1 MPIRIPFPSLIV
13 LVGPSGSGKTT
24 WAEANFK
31 AGQVV
36 SSDALRAAVGNG
48 EHDQKASADAFAVLE
63 SIVDVRLKRGL
74 VTVIDTLGL
83 NADDRV
89 RWRQKASAAGMPA
102 IAIGFDTDPKTC
114 KVRNKRR
121 SRSIPPKVLDSQI
134 TRYSETRPALEDEGF
149 AAVYAADVVTPV
161 ALGSWSADQVSPTR
175 RLRFGLQVS
184 NFEWGEVSTPD
195 TLAAIARRA
204 EAAGFESLWLMDHF
218 RQIPQVGPA
227 WTDMLEAYTTL
238 AWLAGVT
245 DTIKLGALVTGLTY
259 RNVGLLAKI
268 IATLDVLSEGRAIC
282 GIGAGWF
289 KQEHE
294 AFGYVYPPDKERL
307 DLLEDALQALPIFW
321 GAGAK
326 SFEGK
331 VVSIPEALA
340 YPRPVQEHI
349 PILVGGSGE
358 KRTLKLVAQYADAC
372 NLMGGPDDVRHKL
385 AVLHAHCEAVG
396 RARGEIEVTHLSPTF
411 VYTTKPE
418 LEAEAEAMGMDT
430 DVLLGPFS
438 GGTVTDNVTRF
449 TGLSEAGVDLAIV
462 AIANLH
468 RPGSLETFGEVIEAF
483 SV

>member
-24 WAEANFK
+24 WAEANFTP
-31 AGQVV
+31 GQVV
-36 SSDALRAAVGNG
+36 SSDALRAAVGIG
-48 EHDQKASADAFAVLE
+48 EHDQKASSDAFAVLE

-282 GIGAGWF
+282 GVGAGWF

-307 DLLEDALQALPIFW
+307 DLLEDALQALPILW

-372 NLMGGPDDVRHKL
+372 NLMGGPDEVRHKL

-411 VYTTKPE
+411 VYTTRPE

>member
-1 MPIRIPFPSLIV
+1 MAIRIPIPSLIV

-36 SSDALRAAVGNG
+36 SSDALRAAVGTG
-48 EHDQKASADAFAVLE
+48 QHDQKASADAFAVLE
-63 SIVDVRLKRGL
+63 SIVDMRLARGL
-74 VTVIDTLGL
+74 ATVIDTLGL
-83 NADDRV
+83 NADDRQ
-89 RWRQKASAAGMPA
+89 RWRQKASDAGMPA
-102 IAIGFDTDPKTC
+102 IAIVFDTDAKTC
-114 KVRNKRR
+114 KDRNKRR

-134 TRYSETRPALEDEGF
+134 TRYAETRPTLEGEGF
-149 AAVYAADVVTPV
+149 AAVYAADTVTPV
-161 ALGSWSADQVSPTR
+161 ALGSWSADRVRPTR
-175 RLRFGLQVS
+175 RIRFGLQVS
-184 NFEWGEVSTPD
+184 NFEWGDVSTPD

-204 EAAGFESLWLMDHF
+204 EAAGFESLWLMDHL

-227 WTDMLEAYTTL
+227 WNDMLEAYTAL

-268 IATLDVLSEGRAIC
+268 ISTLDVLSEGRAIC

-294 AFGYVYPPDKERL
+294 AFGYAYPPDKERL
-307 DLLEDALQALPIFW
+307 DLLEDALQALPILW

-331 VVSIPEALA
+331 VISIPEALA
-340 YPRPVQEHI
+340 YPRPVQERI

-372 NLMGGPDDVRHKL
+372 NLMGSPDDVRHKL

-396 RARGEIEVTHLSPTF
+396 RDRSEIEVTHLSPTF

-418 LEAEAEAMGMDT
+418 LEAEAEALGMDT

-438 GGTVTDNVTRF
+438 GGTVADNVTRF

-483 SV
+483 SL

>member
-13 LVGPSGSGKTT
+13 LIGPSGSGKTT

-36 SSDALRAAVGNG
+36 SSDALRAAVGTG
-48 EHDQKASADAFAVLE
+48 QHDQKASADAFAVLE
-63 SIVDVRLKRGL
+63 SIVDKRLARRL

-83 NADDRV
+83 NPDDRQ
-89 RWRQKASAAGMPA
+89 RWRQKAADAGMPA
-102 IAIGFDTDPKTC
+102 IAIAFDTGAKIC
-114 KVRNKRR
+114 KDRNKRR

-134 TRYSETRPALEDEGF
+134 TRYVETRPRLDGEGF
-149 AAVYAADVVTPV
+149 AAVHAADTITPV
-161 ALGSWSADQVSPTR
+161 ALGSWSTDQVNPTR
-175 RLRFGLQVS
+175 RLRFGLQIS
-184 NFEWGEVSTPD
+184 NFEWGDVSTPD

-204 EAAGFESLWLMDHF
+204 EAAGFESLWLMDHL

-227 WTDMLEAYTTL
+227 WNAMLEAYTTL

-245 DTIKLGALVTGLTY
+245 DTIRLGALVTGLTY

-268 IATLDVLSEGRAIC
+268 ISTIDVLSEGRAIC

-294 AFGYVYPPDKERL
+294 AFGYKYPPDRERL
-307 DLLEDALQALPIFW
+307 DLLEDALQALPILW

-385 AVLHAHCEAVG
+385 AVLDAHCEAVG
-396 RARGEIEVTHLSPTF
+396 RNLHEIEVTHLSPTF
-411 VYTTKPE
+411 VYTSRPE
-418 LEAEAEAMGMDT
+418 LEAEAEAMGI
-430 DVLLGPFS
+430 DVELLLGPFA
-438 GGTVTDNVTRF
+438 GGTVDDNVTRF
-449 TGLSEAGVDLAIV
+449 SGLSEAGVDVAIV

-468 RPGSLETFGEVIEAF
+468 RPGSLETFSEVIGAF
-483 SV
+483 SI

>member
-307 DLLEDALQALPIFW
+307 DLLENALQALPILW

-372 NLMGGPDDVRHKL
+372 NLMGGPDEVRHKL

-396 RARGEIEVTHLSPTF
+396 RARDEIEVTHLSPTF
-411 VYTTKPE
+411 VYTTRPE

-483 SV
+483 SL

>member
-13 LVGPSGSGKTT
+13 LIGPSGSGKTT
-24 WAEANFK
+24 WAEANFRP
-31 AGQVV
+31 GQVV
-36 SSDALRAAVGNG
+36 SSDALRAAVGTG
-48 EHDQKASADAFAVLE
+48 EHDQKASSDAFAVLE
-63 SIVDVRLKRGL
+63 SIVDMRLKRGL

-83 NADDRV
+83 NADDRL
-89 RWRQKASAAGMPA
+89 RWRQKATDAGMPA
-102 IAIGFDTDPKTC
+102 IAIAFDTDPKTC
-114 KVRNKRR
+114 KDRNKRR

-161 ALGSWSADQVSPTR
+161 GLGSWSADQVSPTR

-184 NFEWGEVSTPD
+184 NFEWGDVSTPD

-227 WTDMLEAYTTL
+227 WNDMLEAYTTL

-268 IATLDVLSEGRAIC
+268 ISTLDVLSEGRAIC

-307 DLLEDALQALPIFW
+307 DLLEDALQALPILW

-396 RARGEIEVTHLSPTF
+396 RDRSEIEVTHLSPTF
-411 VYTTKPE
+411 VYNTTPE

-449 TGLSEAGVDLAIV
+449 SGLSEAGVDLAIV

-468 RPGSLETFGEVIEAF
+468 RPGSLETFGEVIEVF

>member
-36 SSDALRAAVGNG
+36 SSDALRAAVGTG
-48 EHDQKASADAFAVLE
+48 QHDQKASADAFAVLE
-63 SIVDVRLKRGL
+63 SIVDMRLERGL

-83 NADDRV
+83 NAEDRQ
-89 RWRQKASAAGMPA
+89 RWRQKATDAGMPA

-114 KVRNKRR
+114 KDRNKRR

-134 TRYSETRPALEDEGF
+134 TRYAETRPALEDEGF
-149 AAVYAADVVTPV
+149 AAVYAADAVTPV

-227 WTDMLEAYTTL
+227 WNDMLEAYTTL

-268 IATLDVLSEGRAIC
+268 ISTLDVLSEGRAIC

-307 DLLEDALQALPIFW
+307 DLLEDALQALPTLW

-385 AVLHAHCEAVG
+385 AVLGAHCEAVG
-396 RARGEIEVTHLSPTF
+396 RDRSEIEVTHLSPTF
-411 VYTTKPE
+411 VYSSKSE
-418 LEAEAEAMGMDT
+418 LESEAEAMGMDT